1 MLHMKPQWEAA
12 MRITRILAVMV
23 LVVMSGGANRALA
36 QADRGEDRNV
46 SRVAANFTQL
56 AGSEEN
62 ALALVSALRSGQ
74 RVTLVTDGGGAKLP
88 VTTTFELPTGPMPW
102 DNVVISLALARDS
115 LARAGIAHPTAEQLE
130 AALLGGDV
138 STAKGTIRLT
148 GALVR

>member
-1 MLHMKPQWEAA
+1 MRA
-12 MRITRILAVMV
+12 MRILAAV
-23 LVVMSGGANRALA
+23 LLVGVGAIPALA
-36 QADRGEDRNV
+36 QVDRGEDRNA

-62 ALALVSALRSGQ
+62 ALALVSALRNGQ
-74 RVTLVTDGGGAKLP
+74 RVTLVSDTGGAKLP

-115 LARAGIAHPTAEQLE
+115 LARAGIAQPTPEQLE

-138 STAKGTIRLT
+138 TTAKGTIRLT
-148 GALVR
+148 GTLVR

>member
-1 MLHMKPQWEAA
+1 
-12 MRITRILAVMV
+12 MRTMRILAVVV
-23 LVVMSGGANRALA
+23 LVVITVGANPALA
-36 QADRGEDRNV
+36 QADRGEDRNA

-62 ALALVSALRSGQ
+62 ALALVSALRNGQ
-74 RVTLVTDGGGAKLP
+74 RVTLVHEAGGTKLP
-88 VTTTFELPTGPMPW
+88 VTTSFELPTGPMPW

-115 LARAGIAHPTAEQLE
+115 LARAGIAQPTAEQLE

-148 GALVR
+148 GALIR

>member
-1 MLHMKPQWEAA
+1 VRTM
-12 MRITRILAVMV
+12 RILAVVV
-23 LVVMSGGANRALA
+23 LGVIIVGAPSALA
-36 QADRGEDRNV
+36 QVDRGEDRNA

-62 ALALVSALRSGQ
+62 ALALVNALRSGQ
-74 RVTLVTDGGGAKLP
+74 RVMLVSEAGGAKLP

-115 LARAGIAHPTAEQLE
+115 LARAGISQPTAEQLE
-130 AALLGGDV
+130 AALLGGEV
-138 STAKGTIRLT
+138 STARGTIRLT

>member
-1 MLHMKPQWEAA
+1 MRA
-12 MRITRILAVMV
+12 MRILAAVV
-23 LVVMSGGANRALA
+23 LVGVGAIPALA
-36 QADRGEDRNV
+36 QADRGEDRNA

-62 ALALVSALRSGQ
+62 ALALVSALRNGQ
-74 RVTLVTDGGGAKLP
+74 RVTLVSDIGGAKLP

-115 LARAGIAHPTAEQLE
+115 LARAGIAQPTPEQLE

-138 STAKGTIRLT
+138 TTAKGTVRLT
-148 GALVR
+148 GTLVR